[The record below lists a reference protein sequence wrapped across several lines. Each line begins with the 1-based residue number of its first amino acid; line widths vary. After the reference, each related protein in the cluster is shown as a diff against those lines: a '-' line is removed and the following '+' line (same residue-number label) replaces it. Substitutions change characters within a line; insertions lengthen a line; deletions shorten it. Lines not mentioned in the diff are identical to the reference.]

1 MFKSREDLIT
11 SFNSGE
17 MLLELYN
24 KIHIQCLPT
33 NAGWSIN
40 QLVGSGSL
48 TMYPSLLYL
57 QAGPSIN
64 SSVLT
69 LSGVHGFDTSG
80 ILNLNWDKKTFF
92 STTISTLSESNS
104 NFVSHVFLAQEELTF
119 GSLSHKGIG
128 ITLENTSLKGVSYN
142 TELYKS
148 EELFS
153 LNPSTGGG
161 VNVTIINDP
170 SIPATD
176 WYINSTL
183 KKRNNTQVPVS
194 GSVNIRVSAGVTNG
208 NANGIN
214 NNIYLSRI
222 IVGQVL

>member
-24 KIHIQCLPT
+24 KIHIQCLPI
-33 NAGWSIN
+33 NEGWVIN
-40 QLVGSGSL
+40 QLIGSGSL
-48 TMYPSLLYL
+48 TMYPSLLVL
-57 QAGPSIN
+57 TAGPSIN

-69 LSGVHGFDTSG
+69 LSGIHGFDTSG
-80 ILNLNWDKKTFF
+80 LLNLNWGKKTFF
-92 STTISTLSESNS
+92 STTISTLGENNP
-104 NFVSHVFLAQEELTF
+104 NFVSHMFLSQEKLTF
-119 GSLSHKGIG
+119 GSLSQKGIG
-128 ITLENTSLKGVSYN
+128 ITLENTSLKGINYN

-176 WYINSTL
+176 WYVNSTL
-183 KKRNNTQVPVS
+183 KERDVTQVPIS
-194 GSVNIRVSAGVTNG
+194 GSVNIRVSVGVTNG
-208 NANGIN
+208 ASAGAN
-214 NNIYLSRI
+214 NNVYVSRI
-222 IVGQVL
+222 IVGQVI